1 MLNTPQLQPNGTVP
15 SSRFF
20 SGDWKYFAD
29 FISPENSAIKNK
41 YDCILTSETIYNPD
55 NHKKL
60 LAVFKQC
67 LMPDGVMY
75 PLKLYLLHISLLIN
89 LHKQVKKVKLSLTMP

>member
-1 MLNTPQLQPNGTVP
+1 MLNTPQLQCNGTVP

-29 FISPENSAIKNK
+29 FISPEHSANKNK
-41 YDCILTSETIYNPD
+41 YECILTSETIYNPD

-60 LAVFKQC
+60 LAVFKEC

-75 PLKLYLLHISLLIN
+75 PLKPYLLHISLLIN
-89 LHKQVKKVKLSLTMP
+89 LHKHVKKVKLSLTMP

>member
-1 MLNTPQLQPNGTVP
+1 MLNTSELHCNGTVP

-29 FISPENSAIKNK
+29 FISPECSANKNK
-41 YDCILTSETIYNPD
+41 YECILTSETIYNPE

-67 LMPDGVMY
+67 LRPGGVMY
-75 PLKLYLLHISLLIN
+75 PLKLYLLHISQLIN
-89 LHKQVKKVKLSLTMP
+89 LHKKFKMVELSKTTP